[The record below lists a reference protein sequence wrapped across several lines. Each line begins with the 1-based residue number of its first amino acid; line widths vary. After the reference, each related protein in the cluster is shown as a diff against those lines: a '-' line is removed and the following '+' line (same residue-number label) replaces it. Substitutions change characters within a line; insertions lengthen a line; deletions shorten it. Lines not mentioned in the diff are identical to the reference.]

1 MGENIKKSSVSSI
14 LLAWLLVAAP
24 LGWGVYNT
32 LLDSMKLFQAH
43 SGNSPDKAATEIL
56 PSRYKVLPLATQSRE
71 EYTSRKGGWRFECS
85 SNSSYAGR

>member
-1 MGENIKKSSVSSI
+1 MAENTKKSSVASI

-56 PSRYKVLPLATQSRE
+56 PSRYKALPLSSQSRE
-71 EYTSRKGGWRFECS
+71 EDTFCKSDWRFE
-85 SNSSYAGR
+85 